1 MGVKERAKKHLR
13 GKDDNSTNESAK
25 KLGVRERAALNSF
38 TKEYGAWEK
47 SANDFITNHNKRYF
61 NGDGTYNDAYRAD
74 TSEWYQQVA
83 SQQAEIDSK
92 RKELLG
98 YLEDMRGAVADDVWS
113 SYRDILS
120 SDLSDL
126 VEIARNDNDIMSQYS
141 SVDEYDYARMSYQ
154 ERDAHLKEKW
164 NKNFDRIGELGLRLA
179 DPSLSPSERRTLQV
193 TKEKLEAENAEYA
206 DRLRYNSDA
215 QLSIEDL
222 ENKKDAAETADDKL
236 YYLSLISQKD
246 LLGVAEI
253 LGDTKMKGENTS
265 VLDAMNGLAKIENKT
280 DRKQRQ
286 EEIKAR
292 MADVGIDFD
301 RYYSR
306 ITGESNVTAEN
317 FFNWLGTAAKSG
329 LDSWVAGVTGTVDKV
344 IGKPLESIFMAE
356 RTPLGDLADYY
367 ADLQK
372 YNNYNLDYYNEVMG
386 GGTGFRNAGEFVQGL
401 TGAVPDAALALI
413 SGGLSKGTSLATTAS
428 QATGSVFTKAG
439 ITVQNMAKNPSFW
452 SSFARTYSMDYEE
465 AIALGASDPAAAF
478 GSAISSLI
486 NAGIEI
492 GLDGASGIQGLTQN
506 VKNGEKRLLYA
517 WIESSLQ
524 EGGEEILQ
532 GFVNNAVSKALYDST
547 VDLVDAEQMLKE
559 GLIGTGVGAILGGG
573 QTAITATAN
582 KSAERYQ
589 SNMETL
595 GGKVDDDVIAQL
607 QEIAESMD
615 QNSQAYLKVQQL
627 DSDSSALFKG
637 ETFSQVIREVYG
649 NQSAAV
655 VKGMLLENG
664 ASEAEAESLASA
676 FLVSSENGYMS
687 GKVKKAV
694 RENPKLM
701 KAWRALTN
709 STQRDLTYRL
719 REAGLN
725 AKESATL
732 AAEMIAS
739 IKEGKISQTVANATS
754 ASEAVKEA
762 YDSLQKQ
769 VRFFGVTEKFIP
781 NSANKEALQN
791 IDRTIKSK
799 SITRRISSKDA
810 PVNKP
815 VAEREFSA
823 EQSETTEATETAG
836 IAQIASISD
845 GVMTLELI
853 DGSKVDAAE
862 YVFASEDEA
871 LVYESVL
878 HMGANAATA
887 NALVQQFQNGK
898 ASAEAY
904 VRGIAEAYT
913 YGLYGLAESEMS
925 PVTFTADLSAE
936 QRHTAYRLGQTDA
949 KAAVAAEQAKI
960 DNLKRAVVQ
969 AKSTGEVYSE
979 DGTVFEETDKHTET
993 QKASVRALKSLAT
1006 ALKLDF
1012 YVYESYEREVDE
1024 TGAPIK
1030 TGVKESSRGIAKR
1043 SKTSYNEFASL
1054 AMRWANKADRQ
1065 SGDATIIYDA
1075 KRKRYVM
1082 IEALERGYFE
1092 VTSGTYEE
1100 MRDLYERVYAQQNR
1114 GLYEDLDQTRS
1125 KQGSGVWNLQLSEDR
1140 GYDVG
1145 DAGSFRGEG
1154 FQADTAGNDEHLRGG
1169 HQGESTKYSGR
1180 EVITERVY
1188 KTPDGTVEKAPNGFF
1203 VGSDSKIHIDLN
1215 AGLKGEGTMLYTVS
1229 HELGHF
1235 IKKWSPKKFK
1245 ALADFLAKTYG
1256 KHGHSVVDLVR
1267 EQQAKAKRNGREISF
1282 DEAYEEFVC
1291 DSLARMLTDGDAA
1304 AKIQALQKHD
1314 ASIVAKIKEFFT
1326 DLASKLKAV
1335 RNAYKDTDPGSVEG
1349 RFINESL
1356 AEFDRLQQLFAEA
1369 LVDAADAYN
1378 ATEQTKNTAEDSGVK
1393 YELRHDVVDV
1403 NGRVYADVVA
1413 LDYKTFNK
1421 VKRSNAKYIEFIRN
1435 NLIKKK
1441 ITVLDQDGTPEVI
1454 EFAKPNERVLKE
1466 GAKNPHRVL
1475 GKLERSVG
1483 DVKKLTILNAEETIE
1498 ISKIF
1503 ERNDEH
1509 VHQWLDEFGW
1519 EKRESFVATDEG
1531 TIYPV
1536 ALHIAKTADGRNI
1549 LYEISLDIRKGV
1561 AIDKE
1566 ATSLRSAS
1574 KEETAVEL
1582 ATPSGKFIPQS
1593 SENVKDKL
1601 SDRDNIGRRLSAEQQ
1616 EFFKDSKVRD
1626 ENGNLIALYHGT
1638 ENGGFT
1644 VFDAAKSD
1652 DGISLFFTD
1661 DLKVAETYS
1670 GSDDDVALPAA
1681 KPPMLRWT
1689 EGNTKRGKQ
1698 QAGVY
1703 EVYLNLK
1710 NPLVVECEGKT
1721 WGSIPFGDGTPV
1733 DLSYHIKHGEIV
1745 FSVKAKDRPT
1755 QTVRFADNAN
1765 TEAEVRKFLTKT
1777 FNKEIGKRYSEMFA
1791 SVREDD
1797 ADYGWKDSFERAVAF
1812 PFNWDFSNN
1821 TLVPTS
1827 TRGIAAQAKKEGY
1840 DGVIFRNLHD
1850 YGGHK
1855 VKGVSYASKKTTNIY
1870 VAFNKNTVKDVD
1882 NKTPTAN
1889 KDIRYDDRDAIDKSS
1904 RQGDNDNKQYTEE
1917 QYNAF
1922 GWASYNGV
1930 LSAKERE
1937 TLLSR
1942 FADFKHNRHNY
1953 PVTRWG
1959 EAVIHSTE
1967 TPDVIVYVR
1976 STSKIRSPEI
1986 TRIVRILATDIDD
1999 VTEIRKEIILYEQ
2012 KRVLQSYEALEAI
2025 YGEGIFRTSKKRN
2038 FASFQEYRS
2047 REEGRG
2053 GKAVV
2058 SDPGKQQDG
2067 GRSVRE
2073 SESALRED
2081 GGVKLSDRDPAEIDR
2096 LRRVNQTLQTENEH
2110 LQEDVARLREV
2121 LAAQGEPVNGRRFSK
2136 TAVEAAATQLMQRAG
2151 ARFRGDK
2158 AELVSMLNTVYDDL
2172 ASDGDLRWETIA
2184 EKARPIVE
2192 WVQAHRPVDSV
2203 EQDYYRELTARELLA
2218 DVYDSFWNATTLHAV
2233 AAEVDRLKGKHK
2245 QQMKALRE
2253 RRDAKIKAL
2262 KTEYRERIKRI
2273 REQKN
2278 AAIDREVLRTRE
2290 TYRNTL
2296 EKRKEATAAREARA
2310 KLQKLVLD
2318 TAKWLAYP
2326 SKTDVKCPDI
2336 LREPYAEFL
2345 SSIDLTSKRQLKG
2358 GEATHNDLRIKSAMD
2373 SLANAV
2379 DKVRIAQDPST
2390 DVDNI
2395 LDSGYL
2401 DLPAH
2406 FVAELRDMA
2415 DSIKADMT
2423 GEHYVINEM
2432 KAEDIRK
2439 VSKLIRTLNH
2449 AIKEMGKIYAT
2460 GRFANVQ
2467 ALGAD
2472 SMTFMDELGEL
2483 EKTSVVGDYVA
2494 WDNALP
2500 YYAFKR
2506 FGQGGEA
2513 LFEALMDGQ
2522 DKLAFLAKT
2531 IFDFR
2536 DANWTE
2542 KEAKAWSED
2551 THTIEL
2557 PSGGKLTLTT
2567 SDAMSIYCLSR
2578 REQAVGHLLGGGVCV
2593 KGLKKGSVQA
2603 KDSSSQ
2609 LTVEDIAVVTASLS
2623 DRQIEVANAIQ
2634 GFMSTVCAEWG
2645 NEISM
2650 KRFLTREFTEKFY
2663 FPIESND
2670 ANLDT
2675 KDPSAQQSDLYRLLN
2690 ISATKPTVKGANNEV
2705 IVRNIFDVF
2714 TQHASDMAK
2723 LNAFGLPVLDCM
2735 KWLNYRE
2742 RSVNEDGQVSTRGV
2756 RKSMESAYGKAAK
2769 GYVINLV
2776 KDVNGRAS
2784 DSGDPTIMVKW
2795 LRLAKTANVG
2805 FNLRVAALQLTA
2817 YPRAAMVLSTASL
2830 AKGLT
2835 KVPQIQK
2842 ARKYCGI
2849 ALWKSFGFYDTNIAR
2864 SIEDQIKGTTDIR
2877 QKIVELSL
2885 KGAEYGDAITWG
2897 ALWNACEY
2905 EVAATGKFK
2914 VGSEEFNEAV
2924 AKKLREVVYTTQ
2936 VVDSQLTRSQNMR
2949 QKSGMAQEAYAFM
2962 SEPTVSANIL
2972 MDAGFQFNLEKRRT
2986 GSTKQA
2992 WKKAGKH
2999 VYRAISVFAST
3010 GLMVALVGALSDAWR
3025 DDDDEEYGKK
3035 FMEAFGKNVILELL
3049 PFNKVPIIADMS
3061 EAALSLLGV
3070 GYFSTES
3077 MASQWLSQAVM
3088 AINAWKSVLKGNSS
3102 TSVYGALYK
3111 TVRVFSSFSGIA
3123 LSGAMRE
3130 AVALWNNTAGAI
3142 DSELKIRTS
3151 ELSDAKRLNNALEN
3165 GDAARARELAAEIV
3179 DEKMAKGKTAT
3190 EAKASVRSSMTSY
3203 WKPLF
3208 LEAYQA
3214 KDNAEMARIRRL
3226 LKECGVY
3233 EDVIETTQNWIKS
3246 LAKK

>member
-1 MGVKERAKKHLR
+1 MGFDVREYAKKRKHENTSNGATGGFNVR
-13 GKDDNSTNESAK
+13 G
-25 KLGVRERAALNSF
+25 LAALDSF

-61 NGDGTYNDAYRAD
+61 NGDGTYNDVYRAD
-74 TSEWYQQVA
+74 TSEWYQQAA
-83 SQQAEIDSK
+83 SQQAEIDNK

-98 YLEDMRGAVADDVWS
+98 YLENVRGVVSDDVWKEYS
-113 SYRDILS
+113 AALT
-120 SDLSDL
+120 SDFADL
-126 VEIARNDNDIMSQYS
+126 VEFARNDYDFMSRFADEQEYAKHKKYSGMPVEQQLARYNELQGIINGDTVVPTGSVYDQLQALGNGQSLFTPEQQKAAANDELNELLTYGAGRTKA
-141 SVDEYDYARMSYQ
+141 YARQQKY
-154 ERDAHLKEKW
+154 
-164 NKNFDRIGELGLRLA
+164 
-179 DPSLSPSERRTLQV
+179 
-193 TKEKLEAENAEYA
+193 AENAKRIAE
-206 DRLRYNSDA
+206 LEA
-215 QLSIEDL
+215 QLKNPSSGDSWSTTTREL
-222 ENKKDAAETADDKL
+222 NRLKNENNAYERNTMAADGWYDVFDAADFDELSVAAPMNYREVDMWNAANPDNPLPYGTDMTWEEAVATYGGTDDWRTDGAHYMPVMEQVPVYENATEDEKRIATYLKNKDTQDGTRRFLEYVQSMQDVWKERQQQSNYQAHVDYLTNAKPWEMVGIAAAESVASIGTNVAGAPVAAADL
-236 YYLSLISQKD
+236 AMQLIS
-246 LLGVAEI
+246 
-253 LGDTKMKGENTS
+253 
-265 VLDAMNGLAKIENKT
+265 
-280 DRKQRQ
+280 
-286 EEIKAR
+286 
-292 MADVGIDFD
+292 
-301 RYYSR
+301 
-306 ITGESNVTAEN
+306 TGEIDRFTPEQQVYNYGQSVRGAIAEAIN
-317 FFNWLGTAAKSG
+317 N
-329 LDSWVAGVTGTVDKV
+329 
-344 IGKPLESIFMAE
+344 
-356 RTPLGDLADYY
+356 RT
-367 ADLQK
+367 
-372 YNNYNLDYYNEVMG
+372 N
-386 GGTGFRNAGEFVQGL
+386 
-401 TGAVPDAALALI
+401 GA
-413 SGGLSKGTSLATTAS
+413 S
-428 QATGSVFTKAG
+428 FAG
-439 ITVQNMAKNPSFW
+439 ITAGDLYQVTMSAADSAVGLALTPIFGVNGY
-452 SSFARTYSMDYEE
+452 T
-465 AIALGASDPAAAF
+465 AIMGMGAATT
-478 GSAISSLI
+478 
-486 NAGIEI
+486 E
-492 GLDGASGIQGLTQN
+492 T
-506 VKNGEKRLLYA
+506 KRLY
-517 WIESSLQ
+517 
-524 EGGEEILQ
+524 
-532 GFVNNAVSKALYDST
+532 
-547 VDLVDAEQMLKE
+547 
-559 GLIGTGVGAILGGG
+559 
-573 QTAITATAN
+573 
-582 KSAERYQ
+582 
-589 SNMETL
+589 
-595 GGKVDDDVIAQL
+595 
-607 QEIAESMD
+607 
-615 QNSQAYLKVQQL
+615 
-627 DSDSSALFKG
+627 
-637 ETFSQVIREVYG
+637 
-649 NQSAAV
+649 
-655 VKGMLLENG
+655 ENG
-664 ASEAEAESLASA
+664 ATIEQAVSGGILAGAAEMITEKIGLERAMSILQSVGKKKFTQIVFNILSQQMAEAGEEVLAELSNVVTNAFVMGEMSDINVKIEKLLAEGKYTRAEAESMALADVGADIWKAGVGGWISGGFIGA
-676 FLVSSENGYMS
+676 GASLVNHVESTNDWYRQQGETIVEQGGADPLMALANDMHGVTKLEAARLQKQSQAVAKQTQKDAASSKSYRAIGRLSDTVDTIRGRQNRTDIADSLRKNGMAKTEAKRTAALIARAMEDETLS
-687 GKVKKAV
+687 KAELAKLNSKEVETALTEIGGKVK
-694 RENPKLM
+694 
-701 KAWRALTN
+701 
-709 STQRDLTYRL
+709 QRNTIH
-719 REAGLN
+719 
-725 AKESATL
+725 TL
-732 AAEMIAS
+732 ARAG
-739 IKEGKISQTVANATS
+739 IKTS
-754 ASEAVKEA
+754 AQ
-762 YDSLQKQ
+762 D
-769 VRFFGVTEKFIP
+769 T
-781 NSANKEALQN
+781 
-791 IDRTIKSK
+791 T
-799 SITRRISSKDA
+799 A

-815 VAEREFSA
+815 VEERAFKA
-823 EQSETTEATETAG
+823 EQAEASEDTTETAG
-836 IAQIASISD
+836 ISQIASISD
-845 GVMTLELI
+845 GVMTLELT

-898 ASAEAY
+898 VSADTY
-904 VRGIAEAYT
+904 VRGIAEAYM
-913 YGLYGLAESEMS
+913 YGQYGLAESEMS

-979 DGTVFEETDKHTET
+979 DGTVLEESDKHTET
-993 QKASVRALKSLAT
+993 QKASIRALKSLAT

-1012 YVYESYEREVDE
+1012 YVYESYEDE
-1024 TGAPIK
+1024 NG
-1030 TGVKESSRGIAKR
+1030 
-1043 SKTSYNEFASL
+1043 N
-1054 AMRWANKADRQ
+1054 
-1065 SGDATIIYDA
+1065 
-1075 KRKRYVM
+1075 
-1082 IEALERGYFE
+1082 
-1092 VTSGTYEE
+1092 
-1100 MRDLYERVYAQQNR
+1100 RV
-1114 GLYEDLDQTRS
+1114 
-1125 KQGSGVWNLQLSEDR
+1125 W
-1140 GYDVG
+1140 
-1145 DAGSFRGEG
+1145 
-1154 FQADTAGNDEHLRGG
+1154 
-1169 HQGESTKYSGR
+1169 
-1180 EVITERVY
+1180 

-1304 AKIQALQKHD
+1304 AKIQALQKYD
-1314 ASIVAKIKEFFT
+1314 ASIVAKIKEFFA
-1326 DLASKLKAV
+1326 DLANKLKAV
-1335 RNAYKDTDPGSVEG
+1335 RNAYKDIDPGSVEG

-1378 ATEQTKNTAEDSGVK
+1378 STEQTKNTTED
-1393 YELRHDVVDV
+1393 
-1403 NGRVYADVVA
+1403 
-1413 LDYKTFNK
+1413 
-1421 VKRSNAKYIEFIRN
+1421 
-1435 NLIKKK
+1435 
-1441 ITVLDQDGTPEVI
+1441 
-1454 EFAKPNERVLKE
+1454 
-1466 GAKNPHRVL
+1466 
-1475 GKLERSVG
+1475 G
-1483 DVKKLTILNAEETIE
+1483 DVKYDSRSFSEQVDRVLNGEDTSSTHLRLTEETPSLLQEAGLPKLPILMTAQHLKSIIAVHGKKNSNYHGLSVE
-1498 ISKIF
+1498 IVKNLPRYIANPVMLADSLSRDDSVVVITEAVDSNNRPVIAAILLDGKGRLSGKHIDANIMTSAYGKDKF
-1503 ERNDEH
+1503 QSFLNRLADNDA
-1509 VHQWLDEFGW
+1509 VFYWHQKKSQDLSVSLGLQLPN
-1519 EKRESFVATDEG
+1519 AIT
-1531 TIYPV
+1531 
-1536 ALHIAKTADGRNI
+1536 
-1549 LYEISLDIRKGV
+1549 SLDPNFIIRKAKASV
-1561 AIDKE
+1561 KE
-1566 ATSLRSAS
+1566 
-1574 KEETAVEL
+1574 
-1582 ATPSGKFIPQS
+1582 
-1593 SENVKDKL
+1593 KL
-1601 SDRDNIGRRLSAEQQ
+1601 SDRDTAGRRLSAEQQ

-1765 TEAEVRKFLTKT
+1765 TAAEVRKFLTKT
-1777 FNKEIGKRYSEMFA
+1777 FNKEIGKRYSELFA

-1870 VAFNKNTVKDVD
+1870 VAFNKNAVKDVD

-1904 RQGDNDNKQYTEE
+1904 RQGDNNNKQYTEE

-1976 STSKIRSPEI
+1976 VASKIRTPEI
-1986 TRIVRILATDIDD
+1986 TRIVRIVADTSQDIS
-1999 VTEIRKEIILYEQ
+1999 EIRERIIKNEEKQIVSPY
-2012 KRVLQSYEALEAI
+2012 SYVTAL
-2025 YGEGIFRTSKKRN
+2025 YGEEYLRFHRKRDY
-2038 FASFQEYRS
+2038 ASFRQYQDS

-2053 GKAVV
+2053 SKAVV

-2121 LAAQGEPVNGRRFSK
+2121 LVAQGEPVNGRRFSK

-2203 EQDYYRELTARELLA
+2203 EQDYYRELTARKLLA
-2218 DVYDSFWNATTLHAV
+2218 DVYDSFWNATTLHTLTT
-2233 AAEVDRLKGKHK
+2233 EIDQLKGKHK

-2273 REQKN
+2273 RKQKN

-2345 SSIDLTSKRQLKG
+2345 SSIDLTSKRQRKG

-2742 RSVNEDGQVSTRGV
+2742 RSVNEDGQITTRGV

-2784 DSGDPTIMVKW
+2784 DGGDPTILMKW
-2795 LRLAKTANVG
+2795 LRMAKTANVG
-2805 FNLRVAALQLTA
+2805 FNARVVTLQFTA
-2817 YPRAAMVLSTASL
+2817 YPRAAMVLSPASL

-2835 KVPQIQK
+2835 KAPQIQK
-2842 ARKYCGI
+2842 AREHCGI

-2864 SIEDQIKGTTDIR
+2864 SIEDQIKGTTNIR
-2877 QKIVELSL
+2877 QKIVEISL
-2885 KGAEYGDAITWG
+2885 KGAEYADAVTWG

-2924 AKKLREVVYTTQ
+2924 AKKLREVIYTTQ

-2949 QKSGMAQEAYAFM
+2949 QKTGMAQEAYAFM

-2972 MDAGFQFNLEKRRT
+2972 ENAYFQFNLEKRRT
-2986 GSTKQA
+2986 GSAKLA
-2992 WKKAGKH
+2992 WKKTGKDIG
-2999 VYRAISVFAST
+2999 RAIAVSVST
-3010 GLMVALVGALSDAWR
+3010 GLMVALVGALNDAWR

-3035 FMEAFGKNVILELL
+3035 FMEAFGKNVILEIL
-3049 PFNKVPIIADMS
+3049 PFNKIPIIADVS